1 MAQAARAFDDTNR
14 QNVHSIAPQATRV
27 DEGDQPWLKVR
38 NGEMPPMMF
47 QLRMRDGQITSFAFS
62 DIRQV
67 HSRDAGHIRLSLL
80 AMGRMVVTIQGRH
93 LRDLASLIGIGMVRW
108 IEESD
113 LRDVDRPETHPE
125 IVSISI
131 ESTDSGNAG

>member
-14 QNVHSIAPQATRV
+14 QNVHSIAPKATRV

-47 QLRMRDGQITSFAFS
+47 QLRLRDGQITSFAFS

-67 HSRDAGHIRLSLL
+67 HSRDAGHIQLALL
-80 AMGRMVVTIQGRH
+80 AMGRMLVTIEGRQ
-93 LRDLASLIGIGMVRW
+93 LRDLASLLGMGMVRW

-113 LRDVDRPETHPE
+113 LRNVDRPESQPE
-125 IVSISI
+125 IVSITI
-131 ESTDSGNAG
+131 ESMDTGQSG